1 MFAAQATVTMDKPA
15 MPTDQLP
22 SLVRSLYDIVHR
34 LEELFAGRRFTLDGH
49 LVGSIGEV
57 LAARRY
63 GLTLRR
69 ASFTGSDATA
79 PDGRDVEV
87 KATQGDRV
95 ALRCRPSHLLVL
107 HLDTKGGVA
116 EVYNGPGE
124 IVWPHVGRQQR
135 NGQSAI
141 SLARLRSL
149 MTSVPPTARLPRVN
163 P

>member
-1 MFAAQATVTMDKPA
+1 MLPA
-15 MPTDQLP
+15 VDHIPD
-22 SLVRSLYDIVHR
+22 LVRRLYAVVR
-34 LEELFAGRRFTLDGH
+34 ELEDLFPGRRFTLDGH

-57 LAARRY
+57 IAAHRY

-69 ASFTGSDATA
+69 ASFTGCDATA

-95 ALRCRPSHLLVL
+95 ALRCPPSHLLVL
-107 HLDTKGGVA
+107 HLDTKGGIA

-124 IVWPHVGRQQR
+124 IVWPHVGRQQS

-141 SLARLRSL
+141 SVSRLRAL
-149 MTSVPPTARLPRVN
+149 MAGVPPTSRLPMVN

>member
-1 MFAAQATVTMDKPA
+1 MDKPA
-15 MPTDQLP
+15 NPTDAV
-22 SLVRSLYDIVHR
+22 SALVCALYDIVHE
-34 LEELFAGRRFTLDGH
+34 LEELFPGRRFTPDGH

-57 LAARRY
+57 IAARRY

-69 ASFTGSDATA
+69 ASFTGCDATA
-79 PDGRDVEV
+79 PDGRDVEI

-107 HLDTKGGVA
+107 RLDAKGGAA

-124 IVWPHVGRQQR
+124 IVWPHVSRQQT

-141 SLARLRSL
+141 SLSRLRAL
-149 MTSVPPTARLPRVN
+149 MASVPPTSRLPIVN

>member
-1 MFAAQATVTMDKPA
+1 
-15 MPTDQLP
+15 MPTDEVP
-22 SLVRSLYDIVHR
+22 SLVRALHDIVRR
-34 LEELFAGRRFTLDGH
+34 LEELFPGRRFTLDGH

-57 LAARRY
+57 MAAHRY
-63 GLTLRR
+63 GLTLKR
-69 ASFTGSDATA
+69 ASFTGCDATV

-124 IVWPHVGRQQR
+124 IVWPHVGRQQS
-135 NGQSAI
+135 NGQRAI

-149 MTSVPPTARLPRVN
+149 MTGVPPTARLPTVN